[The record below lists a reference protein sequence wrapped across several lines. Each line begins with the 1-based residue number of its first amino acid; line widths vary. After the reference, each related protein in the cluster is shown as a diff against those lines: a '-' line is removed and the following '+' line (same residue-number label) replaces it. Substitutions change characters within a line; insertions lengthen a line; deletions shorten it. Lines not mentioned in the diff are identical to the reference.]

1 MSGDEPTTEGVTAD
15 DEAQPGGERGSASD
29 SGGVDDT
36 DESPPDGGVR
46 RGGDARPDQGDAARS
61 ADAGVQ
67 TATGADQ
74 HGETWGW
81 LPRPLAVALPF
92 TEASSGA
99 KGLSRGEVFELLSN
113 ERRRYVIRY
122 LQSNGG
128 TGELGN
134 MATQVAAW
142 EHDVEPE
149 RVDSTE
155 RKRAYTTL
163 QQSHLPKMDDMGAV
177 DYDSDSG
184 HVEATDALGAVDIY
198 LEIVP
203 GGELAWKEYYLA
215 LSIVSVALV
224 AVVAVGGVY
233 PFALLPDVFWA
244 AVIAFAFLVSAAVH
258 VYLDRSILLGETE

>member
-1 MSGDEPTTEGVTAD
+1 MSSDEPTGHGGTAEEGTS
-15 DEAQPGGERGSASD
+15 PGGEPDGERSPTDGAPDASPDERRAGTGTEAAASSRDD
-29 SGGVDDT
+29 SGW
-36 DESPPDGGVR
+36 R
-46 RGGDARPDQGDAARS
+46 
-61 ADAGVQ
+61 
-67 TATGADQ
+67 
-74 HGETWGW
+74 WNW
-81 LPRPLAVALPF
+81 LPQPLAEALPF
-92 TEASSGA
+92 AEPPSGPS
-99 KGLSRGEVFELLSN
+99 GLTRDEVFELLSN

-122 LQSNGG
+122 LQSNDGA
-128 TGELGN
+128 GELGD

-142 EHDVEPE
+142 EHDVAPD

-184 HVEATDALGAVDIY
+184 HVEATEALGAVDIY

-233 PFALLPDVFWA
+233 PFALLPDVVWA
-244 AVIAFAFLVSAAVH
+244 AVIAFAFLVSAAAH
-258 VYLDRSILLGETE
+258 VYLDRSIVLGEGE